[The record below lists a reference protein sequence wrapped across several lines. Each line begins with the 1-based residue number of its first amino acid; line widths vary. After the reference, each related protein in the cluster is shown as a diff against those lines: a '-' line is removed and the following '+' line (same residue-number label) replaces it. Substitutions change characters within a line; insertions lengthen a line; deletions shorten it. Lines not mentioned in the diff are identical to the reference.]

1 VAARTAGYTF
11 TVSVITCISCLAKLK
26 NSWLELFP
34 VRRES
39 GTTIVFLID
48 TCYVTASEV
57 VHLFNAVLNPVLISG
72 IGYGSVRKHLMT
84 FSITPSESEELAD
97 FTFLLAVVPTRRCR
111 TVAFLPMLVCI
122 VSLSST
128 TVPSA

>member
-1 VAARTAGYTF
+1 M
-11 TVSVITCISCLAKLK
+11 
-26 NSWLELFP
+26 FP
-34 VRRES
+34 VRSKS
-39 GTTIVFLID
+39 GTTIVSLID

-57 VHLFNAVLNPVLISG
+57 VHLFNAGLQPSINSG

-84 FSITPSESEELAD
+84 FSITHSESEELAD
-97 FTFLLAVVPTRRCR
+97 FTFLLAVVPTGHCR